1 MASVSSTKLFLPHLR
16 HALYASPDEL
26 QALSVESRADLALSL
41 LEASRFPGMAWK
53 RFVVDQAEVAA
64 RGIQDRYLRSA
75 ISQSRCLLSRIAG
88 DIDRAALVLRN
99 PDQDVG
105 PNNMGAQPVDS
116 RQYAASGQEILQQA
130 LNCVQVEE
138 ISAARG
144 LLEGWSQLGHAP
156 SQIEQA
162 VLFRRNLML
171 GRLLRF
177 QGAFSES
184 LARLEE
190 AQQAARVPN
199 GLVFDEDLRDLACEL
214 ADTLRELDDP
224 ASAERLLREEME
236 RRGRSG
242 SSLPSSSPLDLCL
255 AEALF
260 AQSRLDEAESL
271 CLEVQSRPDLLKFER
286 LRLHITLAKIR
297 HVRSANE
304 EALACW
310 GEAMKAI
317 GKFRLTNGRTTR
329 VIVVSICDT
338 LSVLGHAS
346 LVSFRQVAALD
357 ELARPGVIQHW
368 IAGLRHWLEYL
379 RSQDRLGSA

>member
-1 MASVSSTKLFLPHLR
+1 
-16 HALYASPDEL
+16 
-26 QALSVESRADLALSL
+26 
-41 LEASRFPGMAWK
+41 
-53 RFVVDQAEVAA
+53 
-64 RGIQDRYLRSA
+64 
-75 ISQSRCLLSRIAG
+75 
-88 DIDRAALVLRN
+88 
-99 PDQDVG
+99 
-105 PNNMGAQPVDS
+105 MGAQPVDS

>member
-1 MASVSSTKLFLPHLR
+1 LASVSSTKLFLPHLR

>member
-1 MASVSSTKLFLPHLR
+1 
-16 HALYASPDEL
+16 
-26 QALSVESRADLALSL
+26 
-41 LEASRFPGMAWK
+41 MAWK
-53 RFVVDQAEVAA
+53 RFAVGQAEAAA
-64 RGIQDRYLRSA
+64 RGIQDYYLRSGIA
-75 ISQSRCLLSRIAG
+75 QSQCLLSRIAG
-88 DIDRAALVLRN
+88 DMDRAALVLRN
-99 PDQDVG
+99 LNEEVG
-105 PNNMGAQPVDS
+105 STDLGPRTADL
-116 RQYAASGQEILQQA
+116 RLHAASGQEILQKA
-130 LNCVQVEE
+130 LNRVQVEE

-144 LLEGWSQLGHAP
+144 SLEGWSQLGPDP
-156 SQIEQA
+156 SQMEQA
-162 VLFRRNLML
+162 VVFRINLML

-199 GLVFDEDLRDLACEL
+199 GLVYDEDLRDVACEL

-224 ASAERLLREEME
+224 IAAERHLRGEIE

-242 SSLPSSSPLDLCL
+242 VSLPSGSPLDLCL

-286 LRLHITLAKIR
+286 LRLYITLAKIR
-297 HVRSANE
+297 HVRSPNE

-317 GKFRLTNGRTTR
+317 GRFRLTNGRTTR
-329 VIVVSICDT
+329 IIVVSICDT
-338 LSVLGHAS
+338 LSGLGHAS
-346 LVSFRQVAALD
+346 LVSESLKQVAALD
-357 ELARPGVIQHW
+357 ELARPGGIQHW

-379 RSQDRLGSA
+379 RSQGRLGST